1 MKIKV
6 GSKVKVV
13 GVVESTDINL
23 YERKKEHL
31 GEEGF
36 VYGTPHKF
44 RSAERNGLPDRL
56 NGKTI
61 YSLENCYGKDIS
73 IYGWFAEE
81 LELLED

>member
-1 MKIKV
+1 MNIKV
-6 GSKVKVV
+6 GSKIRIV

-23 YERKKEHL
+23 YQRKKEHI

-44 RSAERNGLPDRL
+44 SGAERNGLPDRL
-56 NGKTI
+56 NGKTL
-61 YSLENCYGKDIS
+61 YSIKDSDGKDIS